1 MVDKILKWMNSAT
14 DRMVNEKWENFFKKN
29 IHKIFVWFLIFLFI
43 SSGISTYVEGEC
55 INCIE
60 LTTEEVEMLF
70 DGELGNSRLMEF
82 LENREFTSI
91 TTVPTFLKLW
101 FVKFTP
107 SAILFSLFYFA
118 IVFMGMLINKSWIK
132 YRDKQR
138 NIYKNK
144 LKQK

>member
-1 MVDKILKWMNSAT
+1 VEKILKWMNSVT

>member
-1 MVDKILKWMNSAT
+1 MNSVT

>member
-1 MVDKILKWMNSAT
+1 MEKILKWMNSVT